1 VAPVVDVVIPLDRA
15 TGRMRGF
22 AFVEYENSEDAARAI
37 EALNGKELA
46 GRPLR
51 VNEAQARPP
60 RSFGPRGGGEGG
72 GDFSPFGPRNRPFK
86 SKGSRRGIRRRKRG
100 F

>member
-1 VAPVVDVVIPLDRA
+1 MVIPLDRA
-15 TGRMRGF
+15 TGRPRGF

-60 RSFGPRGGGEGG
+60 RFSGPRGGGEGG
-72 GDFSPFGPRNRPFK
+72 GGDFSSFGPRNRPFK